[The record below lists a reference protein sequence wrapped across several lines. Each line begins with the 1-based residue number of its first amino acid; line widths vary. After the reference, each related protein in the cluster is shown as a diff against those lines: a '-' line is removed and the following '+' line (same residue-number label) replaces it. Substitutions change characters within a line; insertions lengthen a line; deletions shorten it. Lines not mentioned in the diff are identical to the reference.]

1 MVFVNDPYDLEFTTK
16 DSEHDRRQSSQAYRH
31 GTKNVYMKSKDR
43 FPAAK
48 DFSNMFSNTTNKQ
61 RLQTFLKEEF
71 ANLAQTKP
79 AINFVYSVRHTC
91 WNLSSGDRCE
101 EFECHHIEAD
111 TIMFFIYSHIR
122 KSGILDPVVIDAED
136 TDVVVLLAF
145 VGHNTEGLLAIKQK
159 KGIINCRDLCPKDVA
174 DIIVPLHIF
183 SG

>member
-16 DSEHDRRQSSQAYRH
+16 DSEHDRRQSSQPYRH

-48 DFSNMFSNTTNKQ
+48 DFSNMFSNTTNMQ
-61 RLQTFLKEEF
+61 RLQTFLKKEF

-91 WNLSSGDRCE
+91 WNLSSGDQCE

-159 KGIINCRDLCPKDVA
+159 KGIINCRDLCPKM
-174 DIIVPLHIF
+174 
-183 SG
+183 

>member
-1 MVFVNDPYDLEFTTK
+1 MNDPYDLEFTTK

-91 WNLSSGDRCE
+91 WNLSSGDRCK

-111 TIMFFIYSHIR
+111 TIIFFIYSHIR

-136 TDVVVLLAF
+136 TDVVVLSAF
-145 VGHNTEGLLAIKQK
+145 VGHNTEGLLTIKKRRASSTAEICAQ
-159 KGIINCRDLCPKDVA
+159 RM
-174 DIIVPLHIF
+174 
-183 SG
+183 